1 MRISC
6 RDMQFTTRG
15 RTGLNQASLGH
26 IMKAEMVMFART
38 RSLEPGYTPKR
49 DFRYLRGLAIGSLM
63 VVGCVAVVLGL
74 SSILDERA
82 EDRNDTSAKSQFQ
95 HSTGL

>member
-1 MRISC
+1 
-6 RDMQFTTRG
+6 
-15 RTGLNQASLGH
+15 
-26 IMKAEMVMFART
+26 MKAETVMFGRT

-49 DFRYLRGLAIGSLM
+49 DFRYLRALAIGSLM
-63 VVGCVAVVLGL
+63 VVSCIAVVLGL
-74 SSILDERA
+74 ASILDERA

>member
-1 MRISC
+1 
-6 RDMQFTTRG
+6 MQSTTRG
-15 RTGLNQASLGH
+15 GTGLNQASLGH
-26 IMKAEMVMFART
+26 IMKAETVMLGRT

-49 DFRYLRGLAIGSLM
+49 DFRYLRALAIGSLM
-63 VVGCVAVVLGL
+63 VVSCIAVVLGL
-74 SSILDERA
+74 ASILDERA